1 MVINGDIKMKI
12 SVDKI
17 LEKCPTKLLKIYP
30 KIIGKLQEFNDTPD
44 YLQGEIDPL
53 IILISGSRYSGK
65 SEFVVRAMISGI
77 YDGYIDTIKYTTL
90 TENGLNGSKDM
101 FERLEPAC
109 KGTGANVSKREPMHR
124 YISTSRIDFDFF
136 GKDDIKNEQ
145 KKYQVLVSEEVERWN
160 LQQGIAALETE
171 IRHCQV
177 IILISNNPPSA
188 VVDFCK
194 VHDALFV
201 RCDWFDNTALPVHLR
216 ESCERAKIESPVYY
230 TRFIMCQNDVDKAQW
245 FDNTGVENFF
255 SRSYSDLSDDERIS
269 ENIILGIDVGSGYG
283 DESVIAKVTKTRYG
297 GILVEVEG
305 KYQLESPQL
314 VVRVAQARAK
324 TGAVEEVWDANGI
337 GLTTLQQRAPD
348 PKSRAA
354 LGVVSFYGNS
364 PALTGGN
371 TIFNQRTEAYAF
383 WQKLITQNQCW
394 YVGNPAYIDQIK
406 REMYAQVYA
415 NAEQSKGMLRLADKK
430 EVKKNLNN
438 ESPNICD
445 AIAYAIHRIM
455 TRKEKTTR
463 ETAEAAYRAAGI
475 IPSKHSTNRWF

>member
-1 MVINGDIKMKI
+1 MKI
-12 SVDKI
+12 SVDKL
-17 LEKCPTKLLKIYP
+17 LEKCPRKLLKLYP
-30 KIIGKLQEFNDTPD
+30 KIAEKLQEFADTPE
-44 YLQGEIDPL
+44 YLYSEIDPL

-65 SEFVVRAMISGI
+65 TEFVGRACVSLI
-77 YDGYIDTIKYTTL
+77 YDGYADTIKYATL

-124 YISTSRIDFDFF
+124 FIGSSRIDFDFF

-145 KKYQVLVSEEVERWN
+145 KKYDILGIEEVEKWN

-171 IRHCQV
+171 IRHCKV

-201 RCDWFDNTALPVHLR
+201 RCDWFDNTALPAHLR
-216 ESCERAKIESPVYY
+216 ESCERAKVEQPVYY
-230 TRFIMCQNDVDKAQW
+230 TRFIMCQNDTDSAPW

-255 SRSYSDLSDDERIS
+255 SRQYSDLAPEEKQS
-269 ENIILGIDVGSGYG
+269 ENIVLGIDVGAGYG
-283 DESVIAKVTKTRYG
+283 DESVIAKVTKTRFG

-314 VVRVAQARAK
+314 VVKVAQARAK

-348 PKSRAA
+348 PKSRSA
-354 LGVVSFYGNS
+354 LGVVSFYGNT

-415 NAEQSKGMLRLADKK
+415 TPEQSKGMLRLADKK
-430 EVKKNLNN
+430 EIKKNLNN

-455 TRKEKTTR
+455 TRREQTTR
-463 ETAEAAYRAAGI
+463 ETAESAYRAAGI
-475 IPSKHSTNRWF
+475 IPSNRHTNKWF

>member
-1 MVINGDIKMKI
+1 MKI
-12 SVDKI
+12 SVDKL

-44 YLQGEIDPL
+44 YLQSEIDPL

-160 LQQGIAALETE
+160 LVQGIAALETE

-201 RCDWFDNTALPVHLR
+201 RCDWFDNTALPAHLR
-216 ESCERAKIESPVYY
+216 ESCERAKVESPVYY
-230 TRFIMCQNDVDKAQW
+230 TRFIMCQNDVDAAQW

-255 SRSYSDLSDDERIS
+255 SRSYEDLAQDERIPTMC
-269 ENIILGIDVGSGYG
+269 ILSVDVGAGYG
-283 DESVIAKVTKTRYG
+283 DESVIVKAFKNRYG
-297 GILVEVEG
+297 AILITVEG
-305 KYQLESPQL
+305 RYQLETPQL
-314 VVRVAQARAK
+314 VVKVAQARAA
-324 TGAVEEVWDANGI
+324 TGATEEVWDANGI
-337 GLTTLQQRAPD
+337 GLTAMQQRAPD

-354 LGVVSFYGNS
+354 LGVIGFYGNAT
-364 PALTGGN
+364 ALTGGN
-371 TIFNQRTEAYAF
+371 TIFNQRTEAYSM
-383 WQKLITQNQCW
+383 WQKAVNQNQCW
-394 YVGNPAYIDQIK
+394 YVGNPAYIEQIK
-406 REMYAQVYA
+406 REMYAQIYA
-415 NAEQSKGMLRLADKK
+415 TAEQSKGMLRLADKK
-430 EVKKNLNN
+430 EIKKNLNG
-438 ESPNICD
+438 ESPNIAD
-445 AIAYAIHRIM
+445 AIAYGIWRITTKKELSVREE
-455 TRKEKTTR
+455 TRR
-463 ETAEAAYRAAGI
+463 PYIDAGI
-475 IPSKHSTNRWF
+475 IKPKAKNHWF